1 MNITLHVQTRV
12 LPLIIVNN
20 GRNEDAYLVRVI
32 INSSNIEIHCVYF
45 VHERISLLYVII
57 YNLENVR
64 EKDFETGRCADE
76 VLRKKR
82 IMIVNYNVIMEN
94 CKFSNVFKEAM

>member
-20 GRNEDAYLVRVI
+20 GRSEDAYLVRVI

-45 VHERISLLYVII
+45 VHEVSIHTYI
-57 YNLENVR
+57 
-64 EKDFETGRCADE
+64 F
-76 VLRKKR
+76 
-82 IMIVNYNVIMEN
+82 
-94 CKFSNVFKEAM
+94 